1 MYMKLKCLSCEALAR
16 MVYLCA
22 AQSPHLIDVEM
33 FKLGLHNRP
42 GDLRGHL
49 QEAVDAVPAGE
60 YDAIVLGYGVCGQA
74 TVGLTARHTPL
85 VIPRAHDCITLYLG
99 DRQRYQLQF
108 EGEPGTYWYTTDYLE
123 RHKPGDALGA
133 TALSTDTSAQYEEF
147 VRKYGRDNADYL
159 METMGAWQSHYA
171 RAAMID
177 TGVGDGAATATHAE
191 RVAGQR
197 GWRFEKLV
205 GDLVL
210 IRKLLNGAWDEDFLR
225 VPPGESIGM
234 SYDANIV
241 ECVAQRAG

>member
-1 MYMKLKCLSCEALAR
+1 MRLKCLSCEALAR

-22 AQSPHLIDVEM
+22 AQSPHLVDVEM

-42 GDLRGHL
+42 GDLRERL
-49 QEAVDAVPAGE
+49 QAAVDAVPAGE

-74 TVGLTARHTPL
+74 TVGLAARHTPL

-99 DRQRYQLQF
+99 DRQRYQRQF
-108 EGEPGTYWYTTDYLE
+108 EGEPGTYWFTVDYME
-123 RHKPGDALGA
+123 RAKPGDALGA
-133 TALSTDTSAQYEEF
+133 SALSTDTSAQYEEF
-147 VRKYGRDNADYL
+147 VRKFGQDNADYL
-159 METMGAWQSHYA
+159 MEAMGAWQSHYA

-177 TGVGDGAATATHAE
+177 TGVGDSAATAAHAQE
-191 RVAGQR
+191 IAARR

-205 GDLVL
+205 GDLIL
-210 IRKLLNGAWDEDFLR
+210 IRKLLRGEWDEDFLR

-241 ECVAQRAG
+241 ECAAHQRVK